1 MLLLLEIELIAFDHQ
16 RTNLPSVLSNV
27 RGSSCRASVGTK
39 ARRLLRPPKG
49 TPWHFGET
57 REPTIMMERRLL
69 YSGRL
74 PSRVPQG
81 DEPRRR
87 TQITLPLPFRSISPA
102 PIIASMP
109 LRLLLKT
116 LQCFFT
122 KQVRVPLACFGELD
136 DLVGDDLVS
145 NRIVINFYPS
155 ISKRGANQ
163 LIRYSHNA
171 HGLRIE

>member
-1 MLLLLEIELIAFDHQ
+1 MLCQSFLQ
-16 RTNLPSVLSNV
+16 RTANV
-27 RGSSCRASVGTK
+27 DAVSRPVSSARNHGRVIQCVPHAVQRAAVHRRCGTV
-39 ARRLLRPPKG
+39 RRAITQRAAMFRP
-49 TPWHFGET
+49 
-57 REPTIMMERRLL
+57 IAA
-69 YSGRL
+69 GRL

-87 TQITLPLPFRSISPA
+87 AQITLPLPFRSISPA

>member
-1 MLLLLEIELIAFDHQ
+1 
-16 RTNLPSVLSNV
+16 
-27 RGSSCRASVGTK
+27 
-39 ARRLLRPPKG
+39 
-49 TPWHFGET
+49 
-57 REPTIMMERRLL
+57 MMERRPL

-145 NRIVINFYPS
+145 NRIVINFDPS

>member
-1 MLLLLEIELIAFDHQ
+1 MFRPIA
-16 RTNLPSVLSNV
+16 
-27 RGSSCRASVGTK
+27 A
-39 ARRLLRPPKG
+39 
-49 TPWHFGET
+49 
-57 REPTIMMERRLL
+57 
-69 YSGRL
+69 GRL

-171 HGLRIE
+171 HGLGSNEWDEPRRNFLNGIGRLVQRIEQLSWLGLPLEGL